1 VPVDAVTVGV
11 TTAVDELEDV
21 TAEVVRLLEGA
32 RLDVLVEV
40 AAVN

>member
-11 TTAVDELEDV
+11 TTAVDEG
-21 TAEVVRLLEGA
+21 TT
-32 RLDVLVEV
+32 LDVLVEV